1 MGKAFYQKQRYNS
14 KFMKALAIVLMKPIA
29 VHNAIIDKKICGMSL
44 KKVIA
49 SKYRESHGATS
60 ATATSYAVLS
70 EVIDTSKL
78 CENSKFIDVGC
89 GKGRVL
95 AYLLNK
101 KINCKMVGV
110 ELDSEVAEIAK
121 SWTKNYDNVEII
133 QDNVFDLDM
142 SEYTDFCLS
151 RPFEKDAFIDFL
163 DKIEREAEQEINVYL
178 ISDQQIREYLDDKD
192 GWTLEK
198 RGILYFRKGLFVYH
212 IPQRYS
218 VFKYVP
224 NK

>member
-1 MGKAFYQKQRYNS
+1 MGKKFYQKQRYNN

-29 VHNAIIDKKICGMSL
+29 VHNTIIDKKICGMSL
-44 KKVIA
+44 KKVIP
-49 SKYRESHGATS
+49 SKHRESHGATS

-70 EVIDTSKL
+70 DVIDTSKL
-78 CENSKFIDVGC
+78 NENSKFIDVGC

-101 KINCKMVGV
+101 KVNCKMVGV
-110 ELDSEVAEIAK
+110 ELDSEVVEIAK
-121 SWTKNYDNVEII
+121 SWTKNYENVEII
-133 QDNVFDLDM
+133 QDNVFDLDI

-151 RPFEKDAFIDFL
+151 RPFEKEAFIQFL
-163 DKIEREAEQEINVYL
+163 DKIGNEAKQEINVYL
-178 ISDQQIREYLDDKD
+178 ISDQQVGDYLDNKE

-198 RGILYFRKGLFVYH
+198 RGILYFRKGLFVYFL
-212 IPQRYS
+212 PQRYS
-218 VFKYVP
+218 VFKYNP